1 MTTEAIEAAGVEM
14 ATAQGKKLMRPP
26 YGRRRPGTMRVLK
39 EEGYVGITW
48 SVTLWDWSKRVTTE
62 KIMRKAEKHIGG
74 GDVILLHDGC
84 DVAMGY
90 DRSHSIAATELILTQ
105 WKEQEGFQFVTIPE
119 MIEATGFEVP

>member
-1 MTTEAIEAAGVEM
+1 
-14 ATAQGKKLMRPP
+14 
-26 YGRRRPGTMRVLK
+26 
-39 EEGYVGITW
+39 
-48 SVTLWDWSKRVTTE
+48 
-62 KIMRKAEKHIGG
+62 MRKAEKHIGG